1 MMNAMSAK
9 DEIQHAVFAAN
20 FTVKALQT
28 VRVIQYRRS
37 MYNETI
43 VSGGFPVRIKKVKGA
58 RTTARMIVKERNP
71 VFARVLSWVIVS
83 NKSCSGFSV
92 GGSGGSVRYFV
103 SCKHT
108 KKARM
113 WWCNV
118 FRNDT
123 F

>member
-1 MMNAMSAK
+1 
-9 DEIQHAVFAAN
+9 
-20 FTVKALQT
+20 
-28 VRVIQYRRS
+28 

-43 VSGGFPVRIKKVKGA
+43 VSGGFAVRIKKVKVA
-58 RTTARMIVKERNP
+58 WTTARMIVKERNP
-71 VFARVLSWVIVS
+71 VFAWVLSWVSVS
-83 NKSCSGFSV
+83 NKACRGFSV
-92 GGSGGSVRYFV
+92 GGGGGVRYFV
-103 SCKHT
+103 GCKHT